1 MREKTIEQKLVQAV
15 KAKGGIAPKFVSPG
29 FSGVPDRLILLPDGK
44 CGFVEVKAP
53 GGNHG
58 RCRSQGYGFCG
69 GWASWY
75 SSWTMRARSRTFFL
89 RSEVM
94 PNEVHTT

>member
-15 KAKGGIAPKFVSPG
+15 KAKGGIALKFVSPG

-53 GGNHG
+53 GEKPRLLPESRVRLLGG
-58 RCRSQGYGFCG
+58 PGFVVFIPEA
-69 GWASWY
+69 W
-75 SSWTMRARSRTFFL
+75 
-89 RSEVM
+89 
-94 PNEVHTT
+94 

>member
-1 MREKTIEQKLVQAV
+1 MREKTIEQKLVQVV

-53 GGNHG
+53 GEKPRPQESRIRILRRLGFLAFVLDDE
-58 RCRSQGYGFCG
+58 SQIPHILSEIG
-69 GWASWY
+69 GDSGG
-75 SSWTMRARSRTFFL
+75 
-89 RSEVM
+89 V
-94 PNEVHTT
+94 

>member
-53 GGNHG
+53 GEKP
-58 RCRSQGYGFCG
+58 RPLQKSRIRLLR